1 MRVGVVEAFEEVGEA
16 DEDVAGFGHVA
27 EGLPQFG
34 GGLHLGELVEPV
46 ADGASGGGPSPG
58 ALGFCFGGGG
68 GVVEEGGAPGWGAAV
83 GAQDGVAITLS
94 VVARSRA
101 RSSPYIPRSRLPWVE
116 F

>member
-1 MRVGVVEAFEEVGEA
+1 MSLGGVSKGCSE
-16 DEDVAGFGHVA
+16 
-27 EGLPQFG
+27 LG
-34 GGLHLGELVEPV
+34 GGLEFGQAVESLLG
-46 ADGASGGGPSPG
+46 GRGGGGPGPG